1 MRRVSRSAPLSLST
15 PEEEQYA
22 ADPQEAAR
30 ERAEEIE
37 ALPLSNVEAMPF
49 LSMTPGEETRDDS
62 DEIVNLTEDDMEL
75 PAPLASMARRLA
87 GEGESGV
94 PPVPEPAANSCPED
108 LAGIREEARKRGW
121 ELQTLTE
128 EAVRLYGDKL
138 TNANVVDDVID
149 FMLGRFR
156 AWYQDEGYTVD
167 TIQAVLARRPTRPAD
182 FDARMKA
189 VSHFRTLEAASALAA
204 ANKRVSNILAK
215 SEETLNDRVNAATL
229 KEPEEI
235 ALAMQVVVLRDKLEP
250 VFAAGHYQEALVE
263 LAELREPVDAF
274 FEKVMV
280 NVEDKD
286 LRINRLSMLEKLR
299 ELFLRVADISLLQ

>member
-1 MRRVSRSAPLSLST
+1 M
-15 PEEEQYA
+15 
-22 ADPQEAAR
+22 
-30 ERAEEIE
+30 
-37 ALPLSNVEAMPF
+37 
-49 LSMTPGEETRDDS
+49 
-62 DEIVNLTEDDMEL
+62 
-75 PAPLASMARRLA
+75 
-87 GEGESGV
+87 
-94 PPVPEPAANSCPED
+94 
-108 LAGIREEARKRGW
+108 
-121 ELQTLTE
+121 
-128 EAVRLYGDKL
+128 
-138 TNANVVDDVID
+138 
-149 FMLGRFR
+149 
-156 AWYQDEGYTVD
+156 
-167 TIQAVLARRPTRPAD
+167 LARRPTRPAD

-250 VFAAGHYQEALVE
+250 VFAAGRYQEALVE

>member
-1 MRRVSRSAPLSLST
+1 M
-15 PEEEQYA
+15 
-22 ADPQEAAR
+22 
-30 ERAEEIE
+30 
-37 ALPLSNVEAMPF
+37 
-49 LSMTPGEETRDDS
+49 
-62 DEIVNLTEDDMEL
+62 
-75 PAPLASMARRLA
+75 
-87 GEGESGV
+87 
-94 PPVPEPAANSCPED
+94 
-108 LAGIREEARKRGW
+108 
-121 ELQTLTE
+121 
-128 EAVRLYGDKL
+128 
-138 TNANVVDDVID
+138 
-149 FMLGRFR
+149 
-156 AWYQDEGYTVD
+156 D

-215 SEETLNDRVNAATL
+215 SDETLNERVNAATL

-250 VFAAGHYQEALVE
+250 YFAEGRYQEALVE
-263 LAELREPVDAF
+263 LAELRDVIDAF

>member
-1 MRRVSRSAPLSLST
+1 
-15 PEEEQYA
+15 
-22 ADPQEAAR
+22 
-30 ERAEEIE
+30 
-37 ALPLSNVEAMPF
+37 
-49 LSMTPGEETRDDS
+49 
-62 DEIVNLTEDDMEL
+62 
-75 PAPLASMARRLA
+75 
-87 GEGESGV
+87 
-94 PPVPEPAANSCPED
+94 
-108 LAGIREEARKRGW
+108 
-121 ELQTLTE
+121 
-128 EAVRLYGDKL
+128 
-138 TNANVVDDVID
+138 
-149 FMLGRFR
+149 
-156 AWYQDEGYTVD
+156 
-167 TIQAVLARRPTRPAD
+167 VLARRPTRPAD

-215 SEETLNDRVNAATL
+215 SDETLNERVNAATL

-250 VFAAGHYQEALVE
+250 YFAEGRYQEALVE
-263 LAELREPVDAF
+263 LAELRDVIDAF

>member
-1 MRRVSRSAPLSLST
+1 
-15 PEEEQYA
+15 
-22 ADPQEAAR
+22 
-30 ERAEEIE
+30 
-37 ALPLSNVEAMPF
+37 
-49 LSMTPGEETRDDS
+49 
-62 DEIVNLTEDDMEL
+62 
-75 PAPLASMARRLA
+75 
-87 GEGESGV
+87 
-94 PPVPEPAANSCPED
+94 
-108 LAGIREEARKRGW
+108 
-121 ELQTLTE
+121 
-128 EAVRLYGDKL
+128 
-138 TNANVVDDVID
+138 
-149 FMLGRFR
+149 
-156 AWYQDEGYTVD
+156 
-167 TIQAVLARRPTRPAD
+167 
-182 FDARMKA
+182 MKA

-250 VFAAGHYQEALVE
+250 VFAAGRYQEALVE

-280 NVEDKD
+280 TVEDKD

>member
-1 MRRVSRSAPLSLST
+1 
-15 PEEEQYA
+15 
-22 ADPQEAAR
+22 
-30 ERAEEIE
+30 
-37 ALPLSNVEAMPF
+37 
-49 LSMTPGEETRDDS
+49 
-62 DEIVNLTEDDMEL
+62 
-75 PAPLASMARRLA
+75 
-87 GEGESGV
+87 
-94 PPVPEPAANSCPED
+94 
-108 LAGIREEARKRGW
+108 
-121 ELQTLTE
+121 
-128 EAVRLYGDKL
+128 L
-138 TNANVVDDVID
+138 TNAKVVDEVID

-156 AWYQDEGYTVD
+156 AWYQDEGFAVD

-215 SEETLNDRVNAATL
+215 SDEKLNERVNAATL

-250 VFAAGHYQEALVE
+250 VFAEGRYQEALVE
-263 LAELREPVDAF
+263 LAELREVIDAF